1 MVKCS
6 GNIVLV
12 AAPSQNISMGRWD
25 LVTSTDKGGINKFR
39 CSTGNLKT
47 IRTHFQALV
56 VLFSLVT
63 TGGEL
68 LLFIQLLG

>member
-12 AAPSQNISMGRWD
+12 AAASQNMGRWD